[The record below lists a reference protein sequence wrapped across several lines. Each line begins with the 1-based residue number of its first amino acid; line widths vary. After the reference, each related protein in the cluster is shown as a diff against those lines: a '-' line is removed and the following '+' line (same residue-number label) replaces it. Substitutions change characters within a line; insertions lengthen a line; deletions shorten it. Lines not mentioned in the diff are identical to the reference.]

1 MFDGNQE
8 LMRTYMQTHVV
19 GGLGGTGMMSDDIC
33 NVQGEYTFDFA
44 TRTYSGGNIMG
55 EAIQPRPPIFNG
67 EEKAVSFYTP
77 DGLRRYAR

>member
-1 MFDGNQE
+1 MYDGNQE

-19 GGLGGTGMMSDDIC
+19 GGNNGNGLTTESMC
-33 NVQGEYTFDFA
+33 TVQGEFTFDFA
-44 TRTYSGGNIMG
+44 TRTYSGGSIMG
-55 EAIQPRPPIFNG
+55 PAITPSATTYNG